1 MNTTSWNGH
10 WKLCHHNLCASKI
23 CIGSLGIHANSGSKK
38 SSLLWFNFLVA
49 ARAVH
54 VFSFGSDPAATNAK
68 PDCSSKTGTH
78 FADCSAPCLAHDS
91 TTVQVHFLRPIV
103 TDENHVQ
110 AVRRHRLPSNSS
122 FWQPVLW
129 TTGLSNVEKRE
140 CRKLRPQFL
149 EPAHAQTYNLHTS
162 HDDAGA
168 LQYLRAGIRNLAAK
182 RWLQNNDTNSKIN
195 SNSNRNNLMKH
206 SSNENSNKI

>member
-1 MNTTSWNGH
+1 M
-10 WKLCHHNLCASKI
+10 
-23 CIGSLGIHANSGSKK
+23 GIHANSGSKK

-110 AVRRHRLPSNSS
+110 AGVGTGCPVTRAFGSLFCGRLDFQMLKSASAESCALSSRSLPMHRHTTCI
-122 FWQPVLW
+122 QAMTTQVLCS
-129 TTGLSNVEKRE
+129 TCEL
-140 CRKLRPQFL
+140 
-149 EPAHAQTYNLHTS
+149 
-162 HDDAGA
+162 A
-168 LQYLRAGIRNLAAK
+168 LGT
-182 RWLQNNDTNSKIN
+182 WLQNAGFKIMTLIVK
-195 SNSNRNNLMKH
+195 S
-206 SSNENSNKI
+206 IVIAIVII